1 MIAFGKDWKSRGLRR
16 YEENFKKKHPGRQA
30 SKR

>member
-16 YEENFKKKHPGRQA
+16 YEESYKKRPHRSVRG
-30 SKR
+30 